1 MSNLLINWSLILFKI
16 FSRVKLVLLYLL
28 TSAIMLQLILIIF
41 SRLRIF
47 LFWHFEKYFCWNMT
61 EMHNKG
67 NIKNI
72 APVPAHNRY
81 KLSYLG
87 PPPSPPLPS
96 HGLSELSLTF
106 IQIPETWQRRVK
118 TEWSGQMLFYPP
130 RHLIFNTR
138 PVRRTELY
146 IIRKGYRKW
155 K

>member
-1 MSNLLINWSLILFKI
+1 M
-16 FSRVKLVLLYLL
+16 KLVLLYLL

-87 PPPSPPLPS
+87 PPSSPPPLPRTV
-96 HGLSELSLTF
+96 SELSLTF
-106 IQIPETWQRRVK
+106 IQIPGTCQPVTQRMVK
-118 TEWSGQMLFYPP
+118 TEWTGLMLFHPP
-130 RHLIFNTR
+130 RHLQYSPCQEGIYTQNCTYVHSMYV
-138 PVRRTELY
+138 PN
-146 IIRKGYRKW
+146 
-155 K
+155 